1 MRLPEAIGT
10 REILIGV
17 GVLLLLLLAAIPL
30 LGYVRDKSKRAEVPL
45 LVESIRAAELS
56 QGKHFAAEGY
66 VSADWAPRPPT
77 ALDANAVPWEP
88 SEGFT
93 RLGWSPAQE
102 GYDRVYGTYKVA
114 ATEDGFTVTGKC
126 DLDGDGVPAW
136 YEATAEETA
145 HEVRNPGA
153 Y

>member
-17 GVLLLLLLAAIPL
+17 VALLVLLLAAIPL

-45 LVESIRAAELS
+45 LVESIRAAEVA
-56 QGKHFAAEGY
+56 QNRHFPLEGY
-66 VSADWAPRPPT
+66 ISADWAPRAPT
-77 ALDANAVPWEP
+77 ALDPSPVPWTP
-88 SEGFT
+88 TEGFD
-93 RLGWSPAQE
+93 RLGWSPAPE
-102 GYDRVYGTYKVA
+102 GYDRLYGVYKVA
-114 ATEDGFTVTGKC
+114 ASEDGFTVTGKC

-136 YEATAEETA
+136 YEATAEASA
-145 HEVRNPGA
+145 HEAANPGA